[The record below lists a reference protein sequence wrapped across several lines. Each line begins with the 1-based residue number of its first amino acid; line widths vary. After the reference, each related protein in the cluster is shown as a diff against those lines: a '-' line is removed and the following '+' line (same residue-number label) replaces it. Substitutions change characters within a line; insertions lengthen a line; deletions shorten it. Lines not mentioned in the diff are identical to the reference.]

1 LNARAL
7 PAGTLFG
14 GLVKRERRDFRL
26 PVQQKLWCESATQSS
41 GNIVRHLRQ
50 LKNNLNSIAETGL
63 RTDFFAL
70 LADGLRANLW
80 L

>member
-1 LNARAL
+1 
-7 PAGTLFG
+7 
-14 GLVKRERRDFRL
+14 L
-26 PVQQKLWCESATQSS
+26 PVQQKLWCESATQSY